1 MKKRLFAGLLA
12 IVMALTAA
20 ACGKKAE
27 TPASTEEKTA
37 TQPAASTESAGREL
51 SLTESSLS
59 VTTWSSPNGATV
71 NLTAVPSEHANG
83 DTAEFVV
90 RLDGEDIKTVP
101 CEWKSGAYVASADLN
116 GADGYGY
123 YVTLSGK
130 DGSFAEVAVNT
141 PENPTDE
148 ALINLASSLM
158 PYCSLTLN
166 DTALEGDSLTILSG
180 YALVQAPRITDD
192 GDNVACAQA
201 NLVMTLDGQ
210 EIGRIPLVM
219 APGEADRSY
228 DATVTDLSFTVP
240 EEIGEGQQLV
250 LRLEAE
256 LTNGQTLTAQGGS
269 WTAQDVIYS
278 STVG

>member
-59 VTTWSSPNGATV
+59 VITWSSPNGATV

-90 RLDGEDIKTVP
+90 RLDGENIKTVP

-180 YALVQAPRITDD
+180 YALVQAPRITGD

-269 WTAQDVIYS
+269 WTAQDGIYS